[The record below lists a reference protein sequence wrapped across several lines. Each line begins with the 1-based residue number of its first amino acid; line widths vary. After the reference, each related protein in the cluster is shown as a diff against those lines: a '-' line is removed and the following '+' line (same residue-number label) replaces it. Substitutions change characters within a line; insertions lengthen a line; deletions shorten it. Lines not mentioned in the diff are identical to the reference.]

1 MYKKIYGTSSAE
13 LSTIINVGGIPR
25 RIEFT
30 GGVPSGVSRV
40 SARFV
45 TSDIRLQD
53 AIESDPRYGELF
65 FLEVIS
71 PIQSK
76 DRLASNGK
84 VKEYNYITR
93 VQDAI
98 NVLVTK
104 HGVQLDSLKSKQD
117 VKEAA
122 KKKSVSFPNMR

>member
-45 TSDIRLQD
+45 TSDKRLQD

-71 PIQSK
+71 PMQFK
-76 DRLASNGK
+76 ERVASNGK

-93 VQDAI
+93 VQDA
-98 NVLVTK
+98 K

>member
-1 MYKKIYGTSSAE
+1 MKKS
-13 LSTIINVGGIPR
+13 R
-25 RIEFT
+25 RT
-30 GGVPSGVSRV
+30 YNGVHLNKKSN
-40 SARFV
+40 
-45 TSDIRLQD
+45 TQD
-53 AIESDPRYGELF
+53 VVEQSLTIESDPRYGELF

-71 PIQSK
+71 PMQSK
-76 DRLASNGK
+76 ERVASNGK